1 MLSCMMM
8 IAEKEVIAMLEMLE
22 YFEEYFEEYL
32 EKKHPLCS
40 MIVFQIAVGAGLV
53 AAVGGIAFAGAGIL
67 WMFCNLAGVM

>member
-8 IAEKEVIAMLEMLE
+8 IAEKEVIAMLEML
-22 YFEEYFEEYL
+22 EYFEEYL